1 MYMLTKVEFFRNNLS
16 LTAYSIK
23 IKSFLYLMKK
33 KQRHD
38 KI

>member
-1 MYMLTKVEFFRNNLS
+1 MHMLTKAEFFGNNLS
-16 LTAYSIK
+16 LIAYSIK

-38 KI
+38 KT